1 MGHIIAEQPDMLK
14 DSVYNAIRTRIITQD
29 LPPGSRINEKQ
40 FMDEYG
46 IGKTPLREVFFR
58 LQYDGLIRRFP
69 RSGTIV
75 APLDFGELRD
85 AAEIR
90 LALEGLVGDLA
101 AKLITVEQL
110 EAMRRHTDLLERT
123 SREGVHAEY
132 VITEAQ
138 LHGMLYAATRNEKLR
153 QTITE
158 QQSLFSRIWF
168 SIERTPGDLEPQVAD
183 WRNIC
188 AALAERDARRVVQIN
203 KQHFKTFYNHLKAI
217 F

>member
-1 MGHIIAEQPDMLK
+1 MPYIATEQPELFK
-14 DSVYNAIRTRIITQD
+14 DNVYNAIRTRIIVQD
-29 LPPGSRINEKQ
+29 LPPGARINEKQ
-40 FMDEYG
+40 LMDEYG

-75 APLDFGELRD
+75 APIDFGELRE

-101 AKLITVEQL
+101 ARLISAEQL
-110 EAMRRHTDLLERT
+110 AAMRRHTDLLEHT

-132 VITEAQ
+132 VMAESQ
-138 LHGMLYAATRNEKLR
+138 LHGMLYAATHNEKLW
-153 QTITE
+153 QIIAE

-168 SIERTPGDLEPQVAD
+168 SIERTPGDLAPQVED

-188 AALAERDARRVVQIN
+188 NALAVRDARLVSKIN
-203 KQHFKTFYNHLKAI
+203 KQHFKTFYNHIKAL

>member
-101 AKLITVEQL
+101 AKLITV
-110 EAMRRHTDLLERT
+110 
-123 SREGVHAEY
+123 
-132 VITEAQ
+132 
-138 LHGMLYAATRNEKLR
+138 
-153 QTITE
+153 
-158 QQSLFSRIWF
+158 
-168 SIERTPGDLEPQVAD
+168 
-183 WRNIC
+183 
-188 AALAERDARRVVQIN
+188 
-203 KQHFKTFYNHLKAI
+203 
-217 F
+217 

>member
-1 MGHIIAEQPDMLK
+1 MQQIASEQPEMLK
-14 DSVYNAIRTRIITQD
+14 DNVYNAIRTRIITQD
-29 LPPGSRINEKQ
+29 LPPGARINEKR
-40 FMDEYG
+40 FMEEYG

-75 APLDFGELRD
+75 APIDFVELRE

-101 AKLITVEQL
+101 ARLITAEQL
-110 EAMRRHTDLLERT
+110 EAMRRHTGLLERT

-132 VITEAQ
+132 VVAEYQ
-138 LHGMLYAATRNEKLR
+138 LHGMLYEATRNEKLR

-158 QQSLFSRIWF
+158 QQSLFSRMWF
-168 SIERTPGDLEPQVAD
+168 SVERTPVDLEPQVRD
-183 WRNIC
+183 WQDIC
-188 AALAERDARRVVQIN
+188 DALASRDARRVVQIN
-203 KQHFKTFYNHLKAI
+203 KQHFKTFYNHLKAM